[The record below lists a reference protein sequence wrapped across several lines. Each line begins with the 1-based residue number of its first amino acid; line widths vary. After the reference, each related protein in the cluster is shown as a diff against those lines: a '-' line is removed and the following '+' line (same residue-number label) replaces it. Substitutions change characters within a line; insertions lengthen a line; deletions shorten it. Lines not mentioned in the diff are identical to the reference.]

1 MVFNKSFL
9 RWGNVELRQ
18 KILKN
23 WTEISDKKSDGVKK
37 LKLLVQITVNMY
49 EGGQESSSTASAYS
63 SLLFGAVFQYVGDLA
78 KSDGIMNTEKHHQIL
93 TYHEITARRFLIQW
107 LEKEKKKS
115 YLDWKTHNGTSSLMN
130 SAWLLFYFIT
140 IPEDP

>member
-1 MVFNKSFL
+1 
-9 RWGNVELRQ
+9 
-18 KILKN
+18 
-23 WTEISDKKSDGVKK
+23 
-37 LKLLVQITVNMY
+37 
-49 EGGQESSSTASAYS
+49 
-63 SLLFGAVFQYVGDLA
+63 
-78 KSDGIMNTEKHHQIL
+78 MNTEKHHQIL

-140 IPEDP
+140 IPEDCLIPNRVQAVLNN

>member
-1 MVFNKSFL
+1 MVVNKSFL

-23 WTEISDKKSDGVKK
+23 WTEISDKKSDGAKK

-63 SLLFGAVFQYVGDLA
+63 SLLFGAVFQPVCWGSCQ
-78 KSDGIMNTEKHHQIL
+78 K
-93 TYHEITARRFLIQW
+93 
-107 LEKEKKKS
+107 
-115 YLDWKTHNGTSSLMN
+115 
-130 SAWLLFYFIT
+130 
-140 IPEDP
+140 

>member
-1 MVFNKSFL
+1 MLNYGK
-9 RWGNVELRQ
+9 

-63 SLLFGAVFQYVGDLA
+63 SLLLFGAVFQPLCWRSCQ
-78 KSDGIMNTEKHHQIL
+78 K
-93 TYHEITARRFLIQW
+93 
-107 LEKEKKKS
+107 
-115 YLDWKTHNGTSSLMN
+115 
-130 SAWLLFYFIT
+130 
-140 IPEDP
+140 